1 LLPNGE
7 AKRINNTSSNP
18 PTDTRQQQWG
28 CGLVKRSPTETMSGK
43 KNSGPMDDDMDTM
56 ETANLITNPN
66 NNAAKSETE
75 IPLCGCMSVRYY
87 QPV

>member
-1 LLPNGE
+1 
-7 AKRINNTSSNP
+7 
-18 PTDTRQQQWG
+18 
-28 CGLVKRSPTETMSGK
+28 MSGK

>member
-1 LLPNGE
+1 LLPNRE

-18 PTDTRQQQWG
+18 PTGTRQQQCG
-28 CGLVKRSPTETMSGK
+28 CGLVKTETIVMSGK